1 LGLSPV
7 VAPDSIP
14 AMSKL
19 TLVSAL
25 LAGCLVGC
33 GSPPPP
39 TSPAEDPGL
48 PEPEVVEPEPIAQEP
63 IDPDQEEME
72 ISEPEST
79 EPEATE
85 PPPPVEEPPPMPTC
99 AELKRGRCKVTQGCA
114 WREGAVKGKGEC
126 IEQGVE

>member
-1 LGLSPV
+1 MGV
-7 VAPDSIP
+7 
-14 AMSKL
+14 MSKL

-48 PEPEVVEPEPIAQEP
+48 PEPEVVEPDPMMSEP

-72 ISEPEST
+72 ISEPGPTDEEESA
-79 EPEATE
+79 EPAE
-85 PPPPVEEPPPMPTC
+85 PPPEPPSRPTC
-99 AELKRGRCKVTQGCA
+99 AELKQSRCKVTQGCA
-114 WREGAVKGKGEC
+114 WRENAGKGEC
-126 IEQGVE
+126 IDHVSDY